1 MPRKWARSPRT
12 SSRNKDGEVET
23 VYYDKVNA
31 ILLNAVKVIREK
43 QALSDIVRDLQS
55 SLDAFED
62 RAKLG

>member
-1 MPRKWARSPRT
+1 M
-12 SSRNKDGEVET
+12 
-23 VYYDKVNA
+23 YYDKVNA